1 MDLTL
6 RISFRFQ
13 IKVALGKIFKGHP
26 RINKFPPTPNV
37 NLTLKTDDKE
47 VDSDDKDNDE
57 PDDDDTAAY

>member
-1 MDLTL
+1 MGRTL

-13 IKVALGKIFKGHP
+13 IKVALGKIFKRHS
-26 RINKFPPTPNV
+26 RINTFPSNPNV

>member
-1 MDLTL
+1 M

-47 VDSDDKDNDE
+47 VDSDD
-57 PDDDDTAAY
+57 